1 MPVPRID
8 RRSAFP
14 YFWVILPVVQALI
27 APEEEAAPVAL
38 VVPVAQVERQV
49 STATVMISQ
58 RRAGHMPVLM
68 VELAV
73 AAVAQEARIGR
84 REPAGVVE
92 AAVVLVAQ
100 VADLAGDHRGYFA
113 G

>member
-14 YFWVILPVVQALI
+14 YFWVTLPVVQALI
-27 APEEEAAPVAL
+27 APEEEAAPVVLVAL
-38 VVPVAQVERQV
+38 AALAARVERQ
-49 STATVMISQ
+49 AMIVP
-58 RRAGHMPVLM
+58 RRAGHTPVLM